1 MADKKTVRALVVDD
15 EKIIRDFLSRILNI
29 QSVETRAFEDGFAAI
44 EAVKTENF
52 DLAFLDVRM
61 PKINGLETYKELKKI
76 KPELKYVMMTGYAV
90 DDILEEAK
98 REGVSTFLR
107 KPFDINQISTL
118 VATDVSRKKEKERLS
133 FLVVD
138 DDKNILNFFKALFRE
153 KGYVIIAVGS
163 GKEAMELINN
173 RPFDLVF
180 LDIVL
185 KDTNGIELCAEI
197 KKIRPSQEVLLM
209 TGYSQKTLDLENLNM
224 QGCLFKPF
232 EIEKIFSEVD
242 KIKAAKGL

>member
-1 MADKKTVRALVVDD
+1 MVDKKTIRALVVDD
-15 EKIIRDFLSRILNI
+15 EKIIRDFLSRILSI

-76 KPELKYVMMTGYAV
+76 KPELKYVLMTGYGV

-118 VATDVSRKKEKERLS
+118 VATDASKKEEKKRLS
-133 FLVVD
+133 LLVVD
-138 DDKNILNFFKALFRE
+138 DDKNILIFFESLFRE
-153 KGYVIIAVGS
+153 KGYVITAVGS

-185 KDTNGIELCAEI
+185 KDTNGVELCSEI
-197 KKIRPSQEVLLM
+197 RKIRPSQEVLLM
-209 TGYSQKTLDLENLNM
+209 TGYSQTTLDLENLNV

-232 EIEKIFSEVD
+232 EIDKIFSEVD
-242 KIKAAKGL
+242 KIKIAKGF